1 MKTILSLMALLL
13 AAAPALAQD
22 EAQKIAEG
30 KRLAEINCTR
40 CHNIEAEGESPLT
53 DAPPFREI
61 AANYDEMELV
71 DGFMEGLAVRH
82 PLMPDWEVTE
92 PQAEE
97 LAAFVMSLGSGG
109 AKAASDPV
117 TQGFDLLRANCARC
131 HAIDQVSLSPE
142 AKAPP
147 FRDIVKKYEP
157 ASPRGGAGGGN
168 RDGARTD
175 AAIRLRARPGQ
186 RDRRL
191 SRLAEGGIGLNPGH
205 TPLIPGLPGL
215 RLNPRPM
222 AHLRGPD
229 ASNPRPPDQAV
240 VNTKRLR

>member
-97 LAAFVMSLGSGG
+97 LAAFVMSLGGG

-142 AKAPP
+142 PKAPP
-147 FRDIVKKYEP
+147 FRDLVKKYEP
-157 ASPRGGAGGGN
+157 QALEEA
-168 RDGARTD
+168 
-175 AAIRLRARPGQ
+175 
-186 RDRRL
+186 
-191 SRLAEGGIGLNPGH
+191 LAEGIVTGHEQMPQFAFEPGQVSAIVAYLDSLK
-205 TPLIPGLPGL
+205 TE
-215 RLNPRPM
+215 
-222 AHLRGPD
+222 
-229 ASNPRPPDQAV
+229 
-240 VNTKRLR
+240 